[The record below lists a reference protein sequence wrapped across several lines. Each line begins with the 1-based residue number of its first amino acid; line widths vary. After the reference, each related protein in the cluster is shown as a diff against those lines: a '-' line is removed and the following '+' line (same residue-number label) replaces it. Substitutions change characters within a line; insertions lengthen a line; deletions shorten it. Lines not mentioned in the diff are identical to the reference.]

1 MEHRSLASWLLDM
14 SVQNF
19 YFVLLFNKKNNM
31 KYFKYLSIGQMLAT
45 SIQLFAY
52 SQCLF
57 DKMLLNHAYGNA

>member
-19 YFVLLFNKKNNM
+19 YFVRLFNKKNNM
-31 KYFKYLSIGQMLAT
+31 KYFKYLIIGQMWAT

-57 DKMLLNHAYGNA
+57 EMLLNHAYGNA